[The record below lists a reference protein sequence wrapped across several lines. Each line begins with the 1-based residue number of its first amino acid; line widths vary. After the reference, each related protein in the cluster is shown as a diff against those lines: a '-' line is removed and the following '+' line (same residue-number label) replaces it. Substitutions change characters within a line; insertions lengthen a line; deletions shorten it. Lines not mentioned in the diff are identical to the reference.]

1 MSEVSPREEPTR
13 VSHDDRETA
22 SARTDTRS
30 ASVPLSHGLSLKL
43 LLLTIIFV
51 LLAEVLIFLPSIAN
65 FRLSWLEERLGTA
78 AAVGIVLVE
87 GDAGSLSRR
96 AQDDVLGVIG
106 VKAIAVRDQEESRL
120 LVAPELPP
128 TVDEHIN
135 LVETGPLSA
144 MAGAL
149 DTLFFG
155 GNRMLRVF
163 GPVGDGPQE
172 FELIVPDSKLRAAML
187 VYSRNIALLSALISI
202 FTALLVYFAIDRVMI
217 KPIRTM
223 TRSMLD
229 FAERPDDPSRI
240 VTPDE
245 NRSDEIGVAER
256 ELAAMQDRLRLMLGE
271 QKHLADL
278 GLAVSKINHDM
289 RNILSSAQLISDRL
303 GRVQDPTVQSF
314 APKLLRALD
323 RAVLYSEQVLS
334 YGRAQEAPPARRR
347 ILLHS
352 LVDEVFGS
360 FAVDEN
366 AAHIEFHNEVPADFT
381 VDADPE
387 QLFRVLSNLSR
398 NAVEAMAPG
407 TAVGAGGDS
416 VMSRLAIAAT
426 RQGRNVQLVIS
437 DTGPGLPPAARAN
450 LFSAFR
456 GSARSG
462 GTGLGLA
469 IAQELV
475 RAHGGRLEL
484 TESRGGHTV
493 FTVEIP
499 DQSLSRPQLLE
510 PIRQYN

>member
-1 MSEVSPREEPTR
+1 MSEASQSEEPAR
-13 VSHDDRETA
+13 VLHDERETL
-22 SARTDTRS
+22 SARTDARS

-128 TVDEHIN
+128 AVDEHIN

-217 KPIRTM
+217 RPIRTM

-256 ELAAMQDRLRLMLGE
+256 ELAAMQNRLRLMLGE

-407 TAVGAGGDS
+407 TAMGAGGDS
-416 VMSRLAIAAT
+416 VMSRLTIAAT

-475 RAHGGRLEL
+475 RAHGGKLEL

-499 DQSLSRPQLLE
+499 DQSLPRPQLLE